1 MEVSALNNIPAAILS
16 FESDGKG
23 AYKNLCFNEEL
34 KRISD
39 SNLAEIDVDN
49 LPDNIAALLDK
60 ILLTAV
66 RSRSSIFYRSAD
78 GRNFKVSVARQ
89 NKTVIAVFSELFA
102 ETRMVDNLSVGI
114 IETDSDEKI
123 TYINNKAKK
132 ITGSKDAVGRSVED
146 VIKLTAELACS
157 EDLENSPAV
166 IPKLL
171 NLSHDSSKEY
181 VLRSANGQ
189 ATPIS
194 VNAEKKETGGHIFA
208 ITDLSQI
215 IDLKKEIDYLKY
227 HDRLTGLYNRT
238 YFEKEVLEFNQKD
251 NYPIAIILGDIN
263 GLKMTNDVFGNRKGD
278 QILITVANI
287 FSLACRDKD
296 ILVRY
301 GGDEFAAIMPNTNL
315 EATQRTVK
323 NILDLCGMEHCGH
336 AKISLSI
343 GYSCQENMADSLSE
357 AVNTAEDY
365 MFRNKMLDDKSYR
378 SSFVSSL
385 KSILYNKSYE
395 TEQHAMRIMGLC
407 TEVGRQMGLPENEM
421 NDLSLFSMLH
431 DIGKIG
437 VKDQVLSKPGK
448 LTDDEWM
455 EMRSHSTI
463 GYRIARSSPE
473 LQSVA
478 KYILFHHERFDG
490 TGYPKGLKGEEIPLL
505 SRILSVADSYDA
517 MVNDRCYR
525 KAMRKESAID
535 EIKRCSGTQFD
546 PKVVGYFFK
555 ALEKIDSQDKALKQN
570 NN

>member
-1 MEVSALNNIPAAILS
+1 MEVSVFNNIPAAILS
-16 FESDGKG
+16 FESDDKG
-23 AYKNLCFNEEL
+23 AYKNLCCNEEL
-34 KRISD
+34 KRISNG
-39 SNLAEIDVDN
+39 NLAEINVDN
-49 LPDNIAALLDK
+49 LPDNVAALLDK
-60 ILLTAV
+60 ILLCAA
-66 RSRSSIFYRSAD
+66 RSRSSFFYQTDD
-78 GRNFKVSVARQ
+78 GRSFKVSVSKRDR
-89 NKTVIAVFSELFA
+89 TFIAVFTELFA
-102 ETRMVDNLSVGI
+102 QTRMVDNLAVGI
-114 IETDSDEKI
+114 VETDSDEKI

-132 ITGSKDAVGRSVED
+132 ITGCKDALGHHAEN
-146 VIKLTAELACS
+146 VINLTAELACS
-157 EDLENSPAV
+157 NDLKNTPAV

-181 VLRSANGQ
+181 VLRSAKGQ
-189 ATPIS
+189 AIPVSINT
-194 VNAEKKETGGHIFA
+194 EKKENGGHVFA

-215 IDLKKEIDYLKY
+215 VDLKKEIDYLKY

-251 NYPIAIILGDIN
+251 NYPIAIILGDVN

-287 FSLACRDKD
+287 FSLACHDKD

-301 GGDEFAAIMPNTNL
+301 GGDEFAAIMPNTDL

-323 NILDLCGMEHCGH
+323 NILDLCAMEHCGH

-343 GYSCQENMADSLSE
+343 GYSCQENVANSLSE

-448 LTDDEWM
+448 LTNEEWT

-490 TGYPKGLKGEEIPLL
+490 NGYPKGLKGEEIPLL
-505 SRILSVADSYDA
+505 SRILAVADSYDA

-525 KAMRKESAID
+525 KAMPKEEAIA
-535 EIKRCSGTQFD
+535 EIKRCSGSQFD
-546 PKVVGYFFK
+546 PKVTDYFLK
-555 ALEKIDSQDKALKQN
+555 ALEKIDSEDNALKQN
-570 NN
+570 NI

>member
-1 MEVSALNNIPAAILS
+1 MEVSALNNIHVAILS
-16 FESDGKG
+16 FQSDENGN
-23 AYKNLCFNEEL
+23 YKNLCCNEEL
-34 KRISD
+34 KKISGEFC
-39 SNLAEIDVDN
+39 AEMDQGS
-49 LPDNIAALLDK
+49 LPNDIAALLDK
-60 ILLTAV
+60 ILLCAA
-66 RSRSSIFYRSAD
+66 RSKSSFVYHSDD
-78 GRNFKVSVARQ
+78 GRSFKISVSKQ
-89 NKTVIAVFSELFA
+89 NEVFIAVFTELFA

-114 IETDSDEKI
+114 VETDSDEKI

-132 ITGSKDAVGRSVED
+132 ITGCKNAVGKSVED
-146 VIKLTAELACS
+146 VIKLTAELQS
-157 EDLENSPAV
+157 DDELKYSPAV

-171 NLSHDSSKEY
+171 NLSHNGSKEY
-181 VLRSANGQ
+181 VLRSSKGQ
-189 ATPIS
+189 VLPVS
-194 VNAEKKETGGHIFA
+194 VNSEKKETGGHIFA
-208 ITDLSQI
+208 VTDLSQV
-215 IDLKKEIDYLKY
+215 IDLRKEIDYLKY

-238 YFEKEVLEFNQKD
+238 YFEKEVLEFNQTE

-287 FSLACRDKD
+287 FSLACSDKD

-315 EATQRTVK
+315 EETQRTVK
-323 NILDLCGMEHCGH
+323 KILDLCGMETCGH

-343 GYSCQENMADSLSE
+343 GYSCQENMMESLSE

-378 SSFVSSL
+378 SSFISSL

-395 TEQHAMRIMGLC
+395 TEQHAMRIRGLC
-407 TEVGRQMGLPENEM
+407 TEVGRQMGLRENEM

-437 VKDQVLSKPGK
+437 VKDSVLAKPGK
-448 LTDDEWM
+448 LTKDEWT

-478 KYILFHHERFDG
+478 NYILFHHERFDG

-525 KAMRKESAID
+525 KAMPKEEAIA

-546 PKVVGYFFK
+546 PKVVECFLK
-555 ALEKIDSQDKALKQN
+555 SLDKIDSDEKTLKQN